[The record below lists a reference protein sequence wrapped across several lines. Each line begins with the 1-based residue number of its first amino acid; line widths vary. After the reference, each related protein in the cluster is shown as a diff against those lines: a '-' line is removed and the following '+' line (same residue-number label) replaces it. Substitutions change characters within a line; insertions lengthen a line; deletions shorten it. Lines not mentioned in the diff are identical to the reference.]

1 MAKSAAELLS
11 DIERIAKDVT
21 GPKAV
26 EVDREGRFPGETF
39 AALREAGV
47 LGSAVQKELGGP
59 GLDVVELGAQ
69 CTALGRR
76 CAASGMVLSMHHIQ
90 VASIQQHT
98 AGSKELAEYLK
109 RVVAEQRLIASVT
122 SEAGIG
128 GQLRQSQAPVET
140 TADGY
145 ALVKQATTISYGQHA
160 DDLLITARRGAD
172 AAPSDQVLVLA
183 EKGSFELSDVGTWD
197 SLGMRGT
204 SSPGAKVSAH
214 GPSWQVMSVPFAD
227 IATETMVPY
236 SHILWAAVWL
246 GIASDAA
253 YRARRLVQKKARLTP
268 GQLPSGAATLAQ
280 VGKNLDILRHEWQSL
295 AERYRALSESGR
307 RDELGSVAFAISINN
322 LKLSASTLALD
333 VVNGALNVTGI
344 AGYMNNS
351 EFSVGRHLRDIHSAS
366 LMIHNQRLEETNAA
380 LMLVHKGEA

>member
-1 MAKSAAELLS
+1 
-11 DIERIAKDVT
+11 
-21 GPKAV
+21 
-26 EVDREGRFPGETF
+26 
-39 AALREAGV
+39 
-47 LGSAVQKELGGP
+47 
-59 GLDVVELGAQ
+59 
-69 CTALGRR
+69 
-76 CAASGMVLSMHHIQ
+76 
-90 VASIQQHT
+90 
-98 AGSKELAEYLK
+98 
-109 RVVAEQRLIASVT
+109 
-122 SEAGIG
+122 
-128 GQLRQSQAPVET
+128 
-140 TADGY
+140 
-145 ALVKQATTISYGQHA
+145 
-160 DDLLITARRGAD
+160 
-172 AAPSDQVLVLA
+172 
-183 EKGSFELSDVGTWD
+183 
-197 SLGMRGT
+197 
-204 SSPGAKVSAH
+204 
-214 GPSWQVMSVPFAD
+214 
-227 IATETMVPY
+227 
-236 SHILWAAVWL
+236 VWL